1 MPDLFT
7 LSAPSLAATRPLL
20 AHAQQL
26 CQEAKAQQLTI
37 AADTYNCFTVLGI
50 REQEVKHTA
59 LLADLLSPCGQQGL
73 GSLFLSAFL
82 KAVGIPTRTPTIW
95 RVTSEE
101 SHRHGRW
108 DIALHG
114 RVEGRPAL
122 VIVENKINAA
132 EGHRQLDRYLQAAQ
146 EHAGNY
152 ALGDTW
158 LIFLTPDGRAAQS
171 YRQAGDATLLT
182 WSYHEQIRRWLT
194 TCLPRTRAVP
204 RLHYVLEQY
213 LDLLTVYHN
222 HHVQQTLSVKLAA
235 HLLQH
240 NLLAEAAAL
249 QDALVQAR
257 IELQLSFWQEL
268 EQELLRHK
276 LPLFHES
283 DWTYSRERITDCYR
297 RTRSSSSK
305 GYGIG
310 IELLQQFPGDRR
322 LLLWLGLDKTLYAG
336 IYLHQQGHFKM
347 SANARRIQFGKPQ
360 LRQFANKLGLEL
372 EDNEAL
378 LTIPLTKCPLQLVP
392 LELADMQLLA
402 QPTERQKLVKAIAL
416 EAKQLYTKFP
426 RA

>member
-1 MPDLFT
+1 M
-7 LSAPSLAATRPLL
+7 SAPSLATTRPLL
-20 AHAQQL
+20 ARAQQL
-26 CQEAKAQQLTI
+26 CQEAEAQQLTV
-37 AADTYNCFTVLGI
+37 ATGAYNCFTVLGI
-50 REQEVKHTA
+50 REQEAKHTA
-59 LLADLLSPCGQQGL
+59 LLADLLSPCGQHGL
-73 GSLFLSAFL
+73 GPLFLSAFL
-82 KAVGIPTRTPTIW
+82 KAVGIPSRTPAVW

-132 EGHRQLDRYLQAAQ
+132 EGYRQLDRYLQAAQ

-152 ALGDTW
+152 ALADTW

-171 YRQAGDATLLT
+171 YRQASDAKLLT
-182 WSYHEQIRRWLT
+182 WSYHEQIRRWLA
-194 TCLPRTRAVP
+194 TCLPRTHAVP
-204 RLHYVLEQY
+204 RLHCVLEQY
-213 LDLLTVYHN
+213 LDLLTVYYN
-222 HHVQQTLSVKLAA
+222 HHVQQTLSAKLAA

-297 RTRSSSSK
+297 RARSSK
-305 GYGIG
+305 GYGLG
-310 IELLQQFPGDRR
+310 IELLQQSPGDRR

-336 IYLHQQGHFKM
+336 VYLHEQGHFKRA
-347 SANARRIQFGKPQ
+347 ANARRIQFGKPQ
-360 LRQFANKLGLEL
+360 LRQFADELGLEL
-372 EDNEAL
+372 ENNEAL
-378 LTIPLTKCPLQLVP
+378 LTLPLTKCPLQFAP
-392 LELADMQLLA
+392 LQLADMQLLA
-402 QPTERQKLVKAIAL
+402 QPIERQKLVRAIAL